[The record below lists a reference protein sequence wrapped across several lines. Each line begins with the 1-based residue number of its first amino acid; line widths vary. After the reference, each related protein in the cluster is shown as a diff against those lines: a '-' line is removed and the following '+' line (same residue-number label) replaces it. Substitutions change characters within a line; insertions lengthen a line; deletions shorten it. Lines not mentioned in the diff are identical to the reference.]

1 MSSSPHDCRPAPAPR
16 ARGPHRCRRGIARSA
31 RRRCRH
37 RASASAPPHAP
48 TPACDDWRVAAPTP
62 AAISGTPPSHA
73 GPQDRRAAGS
83 RRNFGHRPGCR
94 AVRRNAGSSLLIGMA
109 MALAPQALASLCL
122 AGPVQL
128 LGIDGA
134 GWIRLVGLALFPFA
148 AMVFWISG
156 RAESRAGLVRA
167 VCLMDWSWVLG
178 SALLLI
184 LGWSAFT
191 WAGAALVD
199 AMAVAV
205 AAYAVLQAHF
215 LGGVRTRAAAAA

>member
-1 MSSSPHDCRPAPAPR
+1 MYPYGQTRSP
-16 ARGPHRCRRGIARSA
+16 
-31 RRRCRH
+31 
-37 RASASAPPHAP
+37 
-48 TPACDDWRVAAPTP
+48 
-62 AAISGTPPSHA
+62 
-73 GPQDRRAAGS
+73 
-83 RRNFGHRPGCR
+83 
-94 AVRRNAGSSLLIGMA
+94 
-109 MALAPQALASLCL
+109 L
-122 AGPVQL
+122 AGLP
-128 LGIDGA
+128 IC
-134 GWIRLVGLALFPFA
+134 WFRLVGLALFPFA

-205 AAYAVLQAHF
+205 SAYAVLQRHF
-215 LGGVRTRAAAAA
+215 LGVCLTRAESAALLDQETARAGRSVAK

>member
-1 MSSSPHDCRPAPAPR
+1 MIRRPPR
-16 ARGPHRCRRGIARSA
+16 STRTDTLFPDTTLFRS
-31 RRRCRH
+31 
-37 RASASAPPHAP
+37 
-48 TPACDDWRVAAPTP
+48 
-62 AAISGTPPSHA
+62 
-73 GPQDRRAAGS
+73 
-83 RRNFGHRPGCR
+83 
-94 AVRRNAGSSLLIGMA
+94 
-109 MALAPQALASLCL
+109 
-122 AGPVQL
+122 
-128 LGIDGA
+128 
-134 GWIRLVGLALFPFA
+134 PFA

>member
-1 MSSSPHDCRPAPAPR
+1 MYPYGQTRSP
-16 ARGPHRCRRGIARSA
+16 
-31 RRRCRH
+31 
-37 RASASAPPHAP
+37 
-48 TPACDDWRVAAPTP
+48 
-62 AAISGTPPSHA
+62 
-73 GPQDRRAAGS
+73 
-83 RRNFGHRPGCR
+83 
-94 AVRRNAGSSLLIGMA
+94 
-109 MALAPQALASLCL
+109 L
-122 AGPVQL
+122 AGLP
-128 LGIDGA
+128 IC
-134 GWIRLVGLALFPFA
+134 WIRLVGLALFPFA

-156 RAESRAGLVRA
+156 RAESRAGLMRA

-215 LGGVRTRAAAAA
+215 LGVVRTRAVAAACLDGNQH